1 MAKSRD
7 KKFFCFYLFSFQ
19 TSVSINAERAA
30 KLYSCKF
37 CNEGPGF
44 KWQSELYKHCV
55 FRHFNEE
62 IRQELPE
69 DYPNKCPKC
78 DYTARNR
85 TTMTLHYG
93 ITHKVV
99 VTYIEKAMKD
109 PKFLA
114 AQQEREQQQ
123 QQQPTPIASPEP
135 VEPPPSS
142 LTPSS
147 SSSLLSSG
155 PQQQQL
161 SLEYPFKC
169 PLCSLIVSPAQR
181 SDHLCVHFKDK
192 LSQVLP
198 SVAPYACPLC
208 LYVGTDHNALIRH
221 FGGFHKFVNEYL
233 KDYLESLGEDHSHIG
248 ASDLPSSLLQS
259 LERRRTTAAIIPA
272 PNGAQQ
278 CRLCDSLPTIQSNS
292 EFHKHL
298 TETHFLEKILEEV
311 PEAPLTTSEDESN
324 NRLFKCNKPSCEFS
338 ATTRSRMLFHFGVYH
353 RYVSRSCKK
362 K

>member
-1 MAKSRD
+1 M
-7 KKFFCFYLFSFQ
+7 
-19 TSVSINAERAA
+19 SINAERAA

-62 IRQELPE
+62 IRQDLPE

-85 TTMTLHYG
+85 TTMALHYG

-99 VTYIEKAMKD
+99 VTYIENAMKD
-109 PKFLA
+109 PKFQAA
-114 AQQEREQQQ
+114 AQEQEKEQN
-123 QQQPTPIASPEP
+123 QQPVPIASPEP
-135 VEPPPSS
+135 VE
-142 LTPSS
+142 LPSS
-147 SSSLLSSG
+147 SSSSVQ
-155 PQQQQL
+155 PQQ

-198 SVAPYACPLC
+198 SASAPLACPLC
-208 LYVGTDHNALIRH
+208 LYVGTDSNALLRH
-221 FGGFHKFVNEYL
+221 YGGYHKFVNAYL
-233 KDYLESLGEDHSHIG
+233 KDYLQSLGEDHSHIG
-248 ASDLPSSLLQS
+248 AADLPSSSSSTMPPPPLS
-259 LERRRTTAAIIPA
+259 GGNNVI
-272 PNGAQQ
+272 Q
-278 CRLCDSLPTIQSNS
+278 CRLCDSLPILQSNS

-298 TETHFLEKILEEV
+298 TEVHFMEKIL
-311 PEAPLTTSEDESN
+311 SEDPPMVVVSEEEKV
-324 NRLFKCNKPSCEFS
+324 LFKCQRPHCEFS
-338 ATTRSRMLFHFGVYH
+338 ATNRSRMLFHFGVYH
-353 RYVSRSCKK
+353 R
-362 K
+362 